1 MEQMKNALNALEKA
15 VLRLEEAIHAAKKER
30 AVAQEQVQELK
41 SALKI
46 TYDRLD
52 NALTAYKKGT
62 E

>member
-15 VLRLEEAIHAAKKER
+15 VLRLEEAIHVAKKER
-30 AVAQEQVQELK
+30 TAAKEQVQELK
-41 SALKI
+41 LALKT

-52 NALTAYKKGT
+52 KALAAYKKGT